1 MASDHPR
8 RLRAELTHLEQR
20 RADLEAR
27 LPAHSVPPSMMQELE
42 EMEERLAELRKA
54 VAAQTSGM

>member
-1 MASDHPR
+1 MVSDQPR
-8 RLRAELTHLEQR
+8 KLRAELIHLEQR

-42 EMEERLAELRKA
+42 EMEERLVELREA
-54 VAAQTSGM
+54 VAVQTSGM